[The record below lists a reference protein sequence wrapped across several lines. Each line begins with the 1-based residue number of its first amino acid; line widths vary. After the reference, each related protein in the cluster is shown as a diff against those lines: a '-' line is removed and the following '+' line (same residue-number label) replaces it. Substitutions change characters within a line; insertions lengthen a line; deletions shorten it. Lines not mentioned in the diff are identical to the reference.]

1 MSTRDDIIHVY
12 ALDCAAPVQLPA
24 WAHMP
29 HIETAMGG
37 LRADGW
43 GVIAVVEPQYVGP
56 ERRAVP
62 RDPVLVAHG
71 ARVLPRQSG
80 WLFGVRAR

>member
-1 MSTRDDIIHVY
+1 MSTEDDIAQAY
-12 ALDCAAPVQLPA
+12 ARDCAAPVQLPA
-24 WAHMP
+24 WANLP
-29 HIETAMGG
+29 HIETAEGK

-43 GVIAVVEPQYVGP
+43 GVLVIVEPQCQGH